1 MIKIFGKFR
10 EKSGMTKYLSMPAV
24 WALSF
29 GCAVGWGAFVMPG
42 TTFLPAAGPWGTV
55 IGLAIGTLIMAVIG
69 VNYYRLIRRY
79 PGPGG
84 SYIYANKELGHDHG
98 FICAWMLLL
107 AYIAVA
113 WANATALS
121 LIVRCLFGD
130 IFCFGFSYEIAGYTV
145 YMGEVLLSFS
155 LIAAATLICV
165 FSKRV
170 AKWFQLVFALGLF
183 LLVCVCFIAVVIH
196 RGGISGIE
204 PAFAE
209 NGSPVMQ
216 VLGIVILGPW
226 AFIGFES
233 ISHSSGEFRFPGKKL
248 LPVIIISTI
257 TIFMAYAMLTLCAS
271 MAVPDGFSG
280 WGDYIKALTSLDGV
294 KQIPTFFAARE
305 AMGDTGVI
313 MLGIAAFCGIAT
325 GVIGNFVA
333 LSRLIFSM
341 SEEEILPKAF
351 KKRNKN
357 GVPWFAVLMV
367 AAVSLVIPFL
377 GRTAIGW
384 IVDVTTVG
392 AVIVYAYISICA
404 FVLGKRQKSRGI
416 MAFGL
421 VGAIVSV
428 VFVGYFLLPEVN
440 TRGSL
445 SAASFLI
452 LIIWSILGILLFR
465 SVIKRDN
472 TRNYGKSQI
481 VPLILFILIMIV
493 SMTWI
498 HQSAAEKSAAASA
511 NIDAYYSEHVDNNN
525 IPASELDGNY
535 MRRQIEKLTNSE
547 RIDIYVQN
555 GLILCSLCIIFSIIS
570 IINKREQISEA
581 ERLAAEE
588 KSKAKTMFLSNM
600 SHDVRTPLN
609 AVQGYTALA
618 LEEENIP
625 ENIRGYLEKI
635 DVSSKHL
642 LSLIN
647 DILDMSRIESGK
659 VELRAEPADLQ
670 MVFEETLEIV
680 TVQMQAKNLTF
691 NADCSGIRDRYVVC
705 DTNRISRI
713 MLNLLSNALK
723 FTPSGG
729 TVDAILSQKYTE
741 HGRGVYQLYVADTG
755 IGMSPEFAEHI
766 FEAFEREHTQTVS
779 KVQGT
784 GLGMTIAKTLVELM
798 DGSITVETEQG
809 RGTKITVLV
818 KLPLT
823 TEQIV
828 REYNGSTEEEK
839 PDLTGKRVLLVED
852 NMINREIALEILKR
866 GGLEADCAE
875 DGQVAVDTIAAAEP
889 DRYDI
894 ILMDVQMP
902 RMNGYEAARLIRA
915 MDDERSQIPIIA
927 LTANTFESDK
937 EDAKKAGM
945 NAHIA
950 KPFDP
955 EDLYAVIAKYTIIAK
970 E

>member
-1 MIKIFGKFR
+1 MIRIFGKFR
-10 EKSGMTKYLSMPAV
+10 EKPGMTKYLSMPAV

-55 IGLAIGTLIMAVIG
+55 IGLAIGTLIMSAIG
-69 VNYYRLIRRY
+69 VNYYCLMRRY

-84 SYIYANKELGHDHG
+84 SYIYANKILGHDHG

-130 IFCFGFSYEIAGYTV
+130 IFCFGFSYKIADYTV
-145 YMGEVLLSFS
+145 YMGEVLLSFG
-155 LIAAATLICV
+155 LISAATLICI

-170 AKWFQLVFALGLF
+170 AKWFQLIFALGLF
-183 LLVCVCFIAVVIH
+183 LLVCACFTAVVLH
-196 RGGISGIE
+196 RGGLSGIE
-204 PAFAE
+204 PAFAQ
-209 NGSPVMQ
+209 NSSPVMQ
-216 VLGIVILGPW
+216 VLGIAILGPW

-233 ISHSSGEFRFPGKKL
+233 ISHSSGEFRFSGKKI
-248 LPVIIISTI
+248 LPVIIVSTI
-257 TIFMAYAMLTLCAS
+257 TISLTYIMLTLCAS
-271 MAVPDGFSG
+271 MAVPDGFNG
-280 WGDYIKALTSLDGV
+280 WGDYIKALASLDGI

-305 AMGDTGVI
+305 AMGDTGVV

-333 LSRLIFSM
+333 LSRLICSM
-341 SEEEILPKAF
+341 ADDEILPKAF
-351 KKRNKN
+351 KKRNKK
-357 GVPWFAVLMV
+357 GVPWFAILMV
-367 AAVSLVIPFL
+367 AAVSLIIPFL

-404 FVLGKRQKSRGI
+404 FVLGKRHKKAVEMI
-416 MAFGL
+416 FGL
-421 VGAIVSV
+421 IGAVISV
-428 VFVGYFLLPEVN
+428 LFVGYFLLPEIN

-445 SAASFLI
+445 SAASFFI

-465 SVIKRDN
+465 SVIKRDK
-472 TRNYGKSQI
+472 TRSYGKSQI

-511 NIDAYYSEHVDNNN
+511 DISAHYAVQVEKN
-525 IPASELDGNY
+525 IPVSELDGGY
-535 MRRQIEKLTNSE
+535 MRERIEKLTGSE

-555 GLILCSLCIIFSIIS
+555 GLILCSLCIIFSMIT
-570 IINKREQISEA
+570 IINKREQITEA

-609 AVQGYTALA
+609 AVQGYTSLA
-618 LEEENIP
+618 LEEKNLP
-625 ENIRGYLEKI
+625 DNVRGYLEKI
-635 DVSSKHL
+635 DASSKHL

-659 VELRAEPADLQ
+659 VELRAEPADLRK
-670 MVFEETLEIV
+670 VFEETVELVE
-680 TVQMQAKNLTF
+680 VQMKAKNLTC
-691 NADCSGIRDRYVVC
+691 NADCSKIRDRFVVC

-729 TVDAILSQKYTE
+729 TVDVILSQKYTE

-766 FEAFEREHTQTVS
+766 FEAFERERTQTVS

-809 RGTKITVLV
+809 KGTKITVVV

-823 TEQIV
+823 TGEIV
-828 REYNGSTEEEK
+828 REYNGGVEDEK
-839 PDLTGKRVLLVED
+839 PDLTGKKVLLVED

-866 GGLEADCAE
+866 GGIEADCAE
-875 DGQVAVDTIAAAEP
+875 DGKVAVDIISSAEP
-889 DRYDI
+889 DKYDI
-894 ILMDVQMP
+894 ILMDIQMP
-902 RMNGYEAARLIRA
+902 VMNGYEAAQHIRA
-915 MDDERSQIPIIA
+915 MDGRRSQIPIIA

-937 EDAKKAGM
+937 ADAKNAGM
-945 NAHIA
+945 NAHVA

-955 EDLYAVIAKYTIIAK
+955 EDLYAVIANCLTKAD
-970 E
+970 